1 MKSTHIKLP
10 FESSTSADVRLAHT
24 IARNFH
30 NGQTRKADGLPYINH
45 LREVLGLLQNVANV
59 TDDRIL
65 IAGLLHDSLED
76 TDLKKSEIQQTFG
89 VAVLALIEQVTD
101 DKSKPLVERREAVIT
116 HLEHVSDA
124 VKLIKLAD
132 ITSNAN
138 ALPNWDEARLVSYLT
153 WLDAV
158 ALKCSTASKP
168 LYAKYLSVRAQY

>member
-1 MKSTHIKLP
+1 MKSAHIKLP
-10 FESSTSADVRLAHT
+10 FESSINAAADLALS
-24 IARNFH
+24 IAH
-30 NGQTRKADGLPYINH
+30 DYHQGQTRKADGSPYINH

-65 IAGLLHDSLED
+65 IAGVLHDSLED

-89 VAVLALIEQVTD
+89 VAVLALIDQLTD
-101 DKSKPLVERREAVIT
+101 DKSKPLVERREAVIA
-116 HLEHVSDA
+116 HLEHASDA

-158 ALKCSTASKP
+158 ALKCSKASKP
-168 LYAKYLSVRAQY
+168 LYAKYLTVRAQY